1 MNGAL
6 DEPAL
11 LMEVPPVLK
20 KLVKRVI
27 RGFYDKEHVAL
38 MNVLTNAKHPCVKED
53 DLLEMLKFDK
63 KQLRQTSSTLKND
76 KLIKQRIHKEKQTE
90 PGTTPITFNYYF
102 INYKLFVNVVR
113 YKLDHIRKKIESD
126 EKQAKNR
133 PSFLCTECK
142 RKYSDL
148 EVDRLID
155 MMSGLLKCTFCT
167 GIVEEDVSEIQQGNT
182 YRTSLARFN
191 EQLEPIFML
200 LKESENINLAPSVL
214 EPEPDLAAMNVHM
227 SRSSYGSHSNRS
239 WGSDRRNDGDAGDV
253 GIKISM
259 GPEDDEGK
267 GKVKRAKE
275 APVWMKHSTVGKKE
289 EVKPVV
295 NTATSSTASAPHT
308 STQDTDNEILADL
321 LAHESVSKKPRLDV
335 VKALGN
341 EDESESSDDSD
352 DENMTSVPLASN
364 PNVTETMA
372 ESESDGEDEIQVKV
386 NGKMVSLHE
395 VTESMIESMTAEEQE
410 AYHKAYHQ
418 AYSAMY

>member
-63 KQLRQTSSTLKND
+63 KQLRQTTSRLKND

-90 PGTTPITFNYYF
+90 PGSTPITFNYYF

-155 MMSGLLKCTFCT
+155 MMSGLLKCTFCS

-191 EQLEPIFML
+191 EQLEPIFLL

-227 SRSSYGSHSNRS
+227 SRSSHGSHGNRS
-239 WGSDRRNDGDAGDV
+239 WSNDRRGDGDVGDV

-259 GPEDDEGK
+259 GPDDDEGK
-267 GKVKRAKE
+267 AEVKRTKE
-275 APVWMKHSTVGKKE
+275 APEWMKHSTVATKE
-289 EVKPVV
+289 ESKPVT
-295 NTATSSTASAPHT
+295 NTATTTAPHT

-335 VKALGN
+335 DKALGN
-341 EDESESSDDSD
+341 EEESESSDDSD
-352 DENMTSVPLASN
+352 DEKMTSVPVAPN
-364 PNVTETMA
+364 HNVTETMA
-372 ESESDGEDEIQVKV
+372 ESESDGEDEMQVKV
-386 NGKMVSLHE
+386 NGKMVSLHD
-395 VTESMIESMTAEEQE
+395 VTQTMIESMTAEEKE

-418 AYSAMY
+418 ACSAMF